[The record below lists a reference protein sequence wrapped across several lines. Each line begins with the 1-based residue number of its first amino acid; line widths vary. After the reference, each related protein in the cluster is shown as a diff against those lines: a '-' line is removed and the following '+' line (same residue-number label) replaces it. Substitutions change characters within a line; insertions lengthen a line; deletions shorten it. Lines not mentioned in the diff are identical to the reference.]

1 MGTHTKGGNGASFIA
16 QGGGFC
22 DEKNKGSVV
31 GPEPTY
37 GAFDMIPHAEE
48 IGLVG
53 DAMGSCGI
61 HDDVETAGGG
71 RIVLVADSVIF
82 RGQGKKLDAD
92 ARPYEGFT
100 AASYSLEGGSGGYIY
115 VATFNRVNENELG
128 RNRNTISARGGLGIG
143 KYGGGSGGVIVL
155 DDNFYISAYQV

>member
-1 MGTHTKGGNGASFIA
+1 
-16 QGGGFC
+16 
-22 DEKNKGSVV
+22 
-31 GPEPTY
+31 
-37 GAFDMIPHAEE
+37 
-48 IGLVG
+48 
-53 DAMGSCGI
+53 MGSCRI

-100 AASYSLEGGSGGYIY
+100 AASYSLEGGSGVYIY

-128 RNRNTISARGGLGIG
+128 RNRDTITARGGLGIG
-143 KYGGGSGGVIVL
+143 KYGGGSGGVVVF
-155 DDNFYISAYQV
+155 DDNFYISAYQVQVNGGKAEADPYLDGCMNGGSGTLYYRKNNTLALNNHEMPSTAFTIVKVPEDE